1 MAMVRTLIFA
11 LLMAV
16 PAAANCQIGG
26 GDAVQATFQKCGS
39 AKRISCIVDGDTFWH
54 DGTKVRIAD
63 VNTPETSRPSCAR
76 EKELGNRATAR
87 MQTLLNDGPF
97 LLIREGRD
105 EDRYGRKLRVV
116 MRGGKSLGGILVN
129 EGLAENWTGRRKN
142 WC

>member
-1 MAMVRTLIFA
+1 MLRILIFA
-11 LLMAV
+11 ILMAV

-26 GDAVQATFQKCGS
+26 SDAVEATFQKCGS
-39 AKRISCIVDGDTFWH
+39 AKRVTCIVDGDTFWH
-54 DGTKVRIAD
+54 AGMKVRIAD
-63 VNTPETSRPSCAR
+63 VNTPETSRPSCPR
-76 EKELGNRATAR
+76 EQELGNRATAR

-97 LLIREGRD
+97 LLIRAGRD